1 MPEPPALTPTNIER
15 LRRLQRRH
23 EQLFELR
30 QPLTAALVVALAE
43 DADALR
49 ARDPKYEPEEAISGI
64 QAVAEAMVR
73 KAMNGDTNAFAQIA
87 DRVEGKVGTRKGES
101 DAELDRH
108 AQVVEATIEGV
119 VEAMTRRRT
128 EPQPALTAPLE
139 HRQDTPPVV
148 VGIDSGPI
156 SDAVEITQLTN
167 GQSNQQ
173 DR

>member
-1 MPEPPALTPTNIER
+1 MPEPPALTPTNVER
-15 LRRLQRRH
+15 LRLLQRRH

-49 ARDPKYEPEEAISGI
+49 ARDPKFEPEEAISGI

-101 DAELDRH
+101 DEELSRH

-128 EPQPALTAPLE
+128 EQQPALAAPLD
-139 HRQDTPPVV
+139 QQPDPQPVV
-148 VGIDSGPI
+148 VDVEPVQPRNDAQQ
-156 SDAVEITQLTN
+156 SD
-167 GQSNQQ
+167 
-173 DR
+173 R